1 MNQSIEQNTQ
11 AEIKLAARQKRRGQ
25 IAAILIMSI
34 VLLPMTAA
42 YIIYHTGFGMP
53 KGTANKGV
61 LMTPPVALPELALR
75 SLEGELW
82 DINANE
88 KKWRYIIPGFS
99 TCDATCEENLYL
111 TRQVHI
117 RLGNKAGRVERIY
130 LLLDN
135 NLAPEFRE
143 QIKAE
148 HPRLK
153 ILQADSQAWKA
164 LVANTN
170 VAGDTK
176 GRYFLTDQ
184 KGFMMMAYNKDHDG
198 AALLKDIKKML
209 KTTYE
214 N

>member
-1 MNQSIEQNTQ
+1 MNKNVEQNTPAN
-11 AEIKLAARQKRRGQ
+11 AELVKHQKRRGQ
-25 IAAILIMSI
+25 IAAILIMSV

-42 YIIYHTGFGMP
+42 YIIFHTGIGMP

-61 LMTPPVALPELALR
+61 LMAPPMALPELALR
-75 SLEGELW
+75 TLEGKAW

-88 KKWRYIIPGFS
+88 KKWRYVIPGFAA
-99 TCDATCEENLYL
+99 CDTTCEENLYL

-130 LLLDN
+130 LLLDD
-135 NLAPEFRE
+135 NLSPELRE
-143 QIKAE
+143 KIKVE

-153 ILQADSQAWKA
+153 IMQAEKQAWKA

-170 VAGDTK
+170 VVGDTS
-176 GRYFLTDQ
+176 GRYFLMDQ
-184 KGFMMMAYNKDHDG
+184 EGFMMMAYGKNHNG
-198 AALLKDIKKML
+198 AALLKDVKKML
-209 KTTYE
+209 KLSYE